1 MMTRSG
7 GVALVL
13 SRSEKNIIETH
24 LFSLSMARLCLRRGM
39 FEGTDAGAILSIF
52 EA

>member
-1 MMTRSG
+1 MTHSG

-13 SRSEKNIIETH
+13 SRSERNIIETH
-24 LFSLSMARLCLRRGM
+24 LLSLSMVRLCLRGL

-52 EA
+52 EV